1 MNDFALRFSANT
13 VKQAEESRRDG
24 GTESEDGDVQ
34 CCVSHCTAAV
44 LIGGTICSVS
54 ATLSH
59 PDAAAAPLG
68 STTALKMFCCGTCYY
83 SPRATLS
90 SSASRLRVQLKFPSF
105 CIVSVFFF
113 LPANWSDRLNRLNLS
128 PIIKS
133 DYKNFREAPSRLAG
147 DYTAG
152 GSLTYTFSS
161 CSIFSSVG

>member
-1 MNDFALRFSANT
+1 ML
-13 VKQAEESRRDG
+13 
-24 GTESEDGDVQ
+24 
-34 CCVSHCTAAV
+34 SHCTAAV
-44 LIGGTICSVS
+44 LIGCTICSVS
-54 ATLSH
+54 ATLSR

-68 STTALKMFCCGTCYY
+68 SATTLKMFCCGTCYY
-83 SPRATLS
+83 SPIATLS
-90 SSASRLRVQLKFPSF
+90 SSASRLGVELKFPSF

-113 LPANWSDRLNRLNLS
+113 FFTSNWSNRLSRLNLS